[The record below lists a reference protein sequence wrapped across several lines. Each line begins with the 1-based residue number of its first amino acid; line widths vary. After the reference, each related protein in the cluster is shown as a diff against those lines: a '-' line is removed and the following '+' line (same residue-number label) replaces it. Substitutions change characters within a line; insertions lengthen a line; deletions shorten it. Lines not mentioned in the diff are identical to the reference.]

1 MEHPISKFIS
11 ADSKRTKYFNAD
23 TGKESKGSF
32 FRKRRVLQVW
42 FETEPVQ
49 VELERL
55 GYIQRLAEPV
65 VVEAADILVGP
76 ATAGSAH

>member
-1 MEHPISKFIS
+1 M
-11 ADSKRTKYFNAD
+11 
-23 TGKESKGSF
+23 
-32 FRKRRVLQVW
+32 LQVW

-65 VVEAADILVGP
+65 VVDSADILVGP
-76 ATAGSAH
+76 ATAVAHMKGLPLGVPAIRMM